1 MARTP
6 SNMIP
11 LGTKL
16 IDSKLPD
23 TVSGQELSLNEL
35 SQDKTA
41 TVIMFICNHCPFVI
55 LLHERLT
62 QVIKE
67 YSQKNIQFIAISAND
82 AENFPQDAPDK
93 MTELAK
99 ELGWEFPYL
108 YDESQ
113 ETAKAY
119 KAACTPDFYIF
130 DSNQELVY
138 RGQFCPARP
147 ESGIPVTGEDLTNA
161 LDAVINDEPVMRNQ
175 RPSLGC
181 NIKWKS

>member
-11 LGTKL
+11 LGTPI
-16 IDSKLPD
+16 IDFTLPD
-23 TVSGQELSLNEL
+23 TVSGQDINLLETV
-35 SQDKTA
+35 KGKKA
-41 TVIMFICNHCPFVI
+41 TVLMFICNHCPFVI

-67 YSQKNIQFIAISAND
+67 YSQKDIQFVAISAND
-82 AENFPQDAPDK
+82 AVNFPQDAPDK

-99 ELGWEFPYL
+99 ELGWEIPYL

-113 ETAKAY
+113 EVAKSY

-130 DSNQELVY
+130 DGDQELVY

-161 LDAVINDEPVMRNQ
+161 LDAVLNDEPVMRNQ

-181 NIKWKS
+181 NIKWK